1 MNRGFYTIMA
11 AQVFSSLADNAL
23 LIAAIALLSELAAPA
38 WMTPLLR
45 LCFTLSYIIFAA
57 YVGIFADS
65 MPKGRVMFLTNT
77 LKAVGCLFMLFGGHP
92 LLAYAIVGLGAAA
105 YSPAKYGI
113 LTELLPPDKLVVANG
128 WIEGLTVISIILGVV
143 LGGALI
149 LPAVADPVL
158 AAGVL
163 QTIGIH
169 TRAGA
174 AISIVFFIYLIAAAC
189 NLFIP
194 DTGVRYPKADFEPIK
209 TVCNFLGSCK
219 ALWTDKLGQTSLAV
233 TSMFWGAGAVLQFLV
248 LSWADTNFGL
258 NLSQASILQAVVSV
272 GIAIGAVGAATF
284 VPLKKC
290 LKVLPMGVLMG
301 VVVVF
306 AAHFNRAMA
315 PSVITLPGG
324 FEISWAIII
333 AGCIMVLVGALAGF
347 FVVPMN
353 ALLQNRGFVLMS
365 AGRSIAVQNFNENS
379 SMLIML
385 GIYSLMIKGGLTSTR
400 IMEIFGAFVAIGMI
414 IVILT
419 HRRNA
424 IGQDLSS
431 MIGEESPHLQNG
443 KEK

>member
-1 MNRGFYTIMA
+1 MG
-11 AQVFSSLADNAL
+11 
-23 LIAAIALLSELAAPA
+23 
-38 WMTPLLR
+38 
-45 LCFTLSYIIFAA
+45 
-57 YVGIFADS
+57 
-65 MPKGRVMFLTNT
+65 
-77 LKAVGCLFMLFGGHP
+77 
-92 LLAYAIVGLGAAA
+92 
-105 YSPAKYGI
+105 
-113 LTELLPPDKLVVANG
+113 
-128 WIEGLTVISIILGVV
+128 
-143 LGGALI
+143 
-149 LPAVADPVL
+149 
-158 AAGVL
+158 
-163 QTIGIH
+163 
-169 TRAGA
+169 
-174 AISIVFFIYLIAAAC
+174 SIVFFIYLIAAAC

-219 ALWTDKLGQTSLAV
+219 ALWADKLGQTSLAV

-365 AGRSIAVQNFNENS
+365 PVLNAMRS
-379 SMLIML
+379 L
-385 GIYSLMIKGGLTSTR
+385 GKNRLFYR
-400 IMEIFGAFVAIGMI
+400 
-414 IVILT
+414 
-419 HRRNA
+419 
-424 IGQDLSS
+424 
-431 MIGEESPHLQNG
+431 
-443 KEK
+443 

>member
-1 MNRGFYTIMA
+1 
-11 AQVFSSLADNAL
+11 
-23 LIAAIALLSELAAPA
+23 
-38 WMTPLLR
+38 
-45 LCFTLSYIIFAA
+45 
-57 YVGIFADS
+57 
-65 MPKGRVMFLTNT
+65 
-77 LKAVGCLFMLFGGHP
+77 
-92 LLAYAIVGLGAAA
+92 
-105 YSPAKYGI
+105 
-113 LTELLPPDKLVVANG
+113 
-128 WIEGLTVISIILGVV
+128 
-143 LGGALI
+143 
-149 LPAVADPVL
+149 
-158 AAGVL
+158 
-163 QTIGIH
+163 
-169 TRAGA
+169 
-174 AISIVFFIYLIAAAC
+174 
-189 NLFIP
+189 
-194 DTGVRYPKADFEPIK
+194 
-209 TVCNFLGSCK
+209 
-219 ALWTDKLGQTSLAV
+219 
-233 TSMFWGAGAVLQFLV
+233 
-248 LSWADTNFGL
+248 
-258 NLSQASILQAVVSV
+258 
-272 GIAIGAVGAATF
+272 
-284 VPLKKC
+284 
-290 LKVLPMGVLMG
+290 
-301 VVVVF
+301 
-306 AAHFNRAMA
+306 MA